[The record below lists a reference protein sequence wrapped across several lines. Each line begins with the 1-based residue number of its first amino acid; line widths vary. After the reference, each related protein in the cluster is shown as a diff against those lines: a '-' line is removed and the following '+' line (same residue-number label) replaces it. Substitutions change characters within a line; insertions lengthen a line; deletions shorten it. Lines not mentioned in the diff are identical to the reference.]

1 MFGVRAI
8 TKLINIYV
16 LLLFFLEM
24 AEVTPRLFMADIVE
38 IEFLVQYHL
47 LVINYFF
54 SFARMNHVQLQVL
67 KFFGTE
73 RHKVIKDVMSRS
85 SVIF

>member
-1 MFGVRAI
+1 
-8 TKLINIYV
+8 
-16 LLLFFLEM
+16 M
-24 AEVTPRLFMADIVE
+24 AEVTPRLFMEDIVE

-73 RHKVIKDVMSRS
+73 RHKVIKDVMSQS
-85 SVIF
+85 SVIFFKVFFKKVSFKYFGGEP

>member
-1 MFGVRAI
+1 MQFHE
-8 TKLINIYV
+8 KNNV
-16 LLLFFLEM
+16 LLFCFFQGM
-24 AEVTPRLFMADIVE
+24 AEVTPRLFMEDIVE

-73 RHKVIKDVMSRS
+73 RHKVIKDVMSQS
-85 SVIF
+85 SAVIFF